1 MALVEVDSNNRKQYR
16 NEENKFVTVKSGD
29 RFADW
34 ILPLHFNKYM
44 KMFEVTKM
52 ICKQIDKKEG
62 ILCVDMTFR
71 PLGQKSAGGAVLL
84 ETITDLMVRGLSNS
98 FEQGNNERVASAM
111 EKAMI
116 AWREAMAGAVSAAA
130 SSAQPPSPQSAQTKQ
145 RMGPV
150 PPPQPPPPPPLPA
163 PLPPPQSQQQQQAA
177 SVAEAAGA
185 LQANPDLRPVSTE
198 TEALERLEG
207 ELREAT
213 AQVGRLKDQL
223 KTAGTD
229 LQAARVETQAEKTH
243 VGRLEGELG
252 EATAQVGRLKDQLK
266 TALHDKVEQERRAGS
281 AEARL
286 LESEQILV
294 SAMEELDALRAS
306 GTGPSA
312 GDQTLTAIPVVGGV
326 LPELTMSAEVQATS
340 SLDEGGAAKSA
351 PKPGGGPAASTGP
364 ASCSPEL
371 QPRAPE
377 PGTKLQSFSH
387 DLRTFLASAKKT
399 VTANDKRRWDEFE
412 KTKKPRGELRDEGD
426 ATPARSGLDNLGQT
440 CYLNS
445 AIQCLYRIGGFRSGI
460 YQWAAGTQPSKP
472 ESVYAQLVCAQVQ
485 QVFAR
490 LQHSA
495 GTVCETF
502 DILRALGLANDE
514 LGEVDDFLGKL
525 LGQLDEALKLSEEP
539 VLKNLVPT
547 YFESEV
553 LYTQSCSGCKNFH
566 SSDKG
571 TTNLLMLSVSHQS
584 VEAALKAYLND
595 ETGPIWCAGCDTTI
609 VHRRVG
615 AFRRLPIV
623 LCLGVDR
630 ARESFSTKGRQVKV
644 TDQFSFPERLVLE
657 CAPPND
663 LQEASRGHGGDAPR
677 SAHKAIYR
685 LSAMVVHTGLVTD
698 HGHFVA
704 TVREREGDV
713 APWLSADDETVSEVF
728 FAGGKGV
735 RKPTGVTLDIGSTQ
749 QAGQGTRYS
758 SKSVRLLVYTR
769 DDGVA
774 PAAVGAPSASGA
786 AAGANAE
793 AKAPASL
800 LAKIREENAE
810 LRRRFAAY
818 EEASRAHE
826 EWTRARG
833 EEFANLFPDHR
844 GPARLEGAETRWIH
858 SGWLWRWLTRTPDD
872 KVEAISNAAIACEHG
887 SADPRHMCT
896 GHMQLI
902 PFEAWTTLRN
912 RCGGSP
918 ELRADV
924 CTTCAD
930 AEKERREREVV
941 SRALQRECSARL
953 LARGGL
959 LEPSTVAQ
967 ATKFYLLDG
976 AWIADWR
983 RAMESDATSG
993 PGRLCGAS
1001 RCECS
1006 SPGLLVDPRL
1016 VLLCESRSPVVGGH
1030 GAGSASDEVSGRQG
1044 FERDTRL
1051 GASVRMATEEEARV
1065 LARECGVVNMD
1076 ELPHC
1081 NVDWS
1086 MSSVVSSDPPVC
1098 ATCSA
1103 EHGAKELRCL
1113 LEYKAAPVRYEQLGG
1128 LPSGSEELLR
1138 KERGDGGGGEQAP
1151 APKRV
1156 RRSAPLL
1163 LNGVVSAD
1171 AIFTVAD
1178 LKERIC
1184 YGTRWLPKTQRLFI
1198 DGRELRDDGQTLVEA
1213 GVFPNSLVQVVVVGV
1228 A

>member
-1 MALVEVDSNNRKQYR
+1 MGRLEDQLKTAGTAL
-16 NEENKFVTVKSGD
+16 
-29 RFADW
+29 
-34 ILPLHFNKYM
+34 
-44 KMFEVTKM
+44 
-52 ICKQIDKKEG
+52 
-62 ILCVDMTFR
+62 
-71 PLGQKSAGGAVLL
+71 
-84 ETITDLMVRGLSNS
+84 
-98 FEQGNNERVASAM
+98 
-111 EKAMI
+111 
-116 AWREAMAGAVSAAA
+116 
-130 SSAQPPSPQSAQTKQ
+130 
-145 RMGPV
+145 
-150 PPPQPPPPPPLPA
+150 
-163 PLPPPQSQQQQQAA
+163 
-177 SVAEAAGA
+177 EAA
-185 LQANPDLRPVSTE
+185 RVE
-198 TEALERLEG
+198 TQGDKTKVGRLEG

-213 AQVGRLKDQL
+213 AQVGRLEDQL
-223 KTAGTD
+223 KTAGTA
-229 LQAARVETQAEKTH
+229 LEAARVETQGDKTK
-243 VGRLEGELG
+243 VGRLEGELR
-252 EATAQVGRLKDQLK
+252 EATAQVGRLEDQLK
-266 TALHDKVEQERRAGS
+266 TALHDKGEQERRAES

-286 LESEQILV
+286 LESEKNLQ
-294 SAMEELDALRAS
+294 SAMEQLDELRAS
-306 GTGPSA
+306 GTWRRA
-312 GDQTLTAIPVVGGV
+312 EDQTLPAIPVVGGV
-326 LPELTMSAEVQATS
+326 LPEGTMPAEVQATS
-340 SLDEGGAAKSA
+340 TLDEGGAAISA
-351 PKPGGGPAASTGP
+351 PEPGGGPAASTGA

-377 PGTKLQSFSH
+377 PVTELQPFSP

-399 VTANDKRRWDEFE
+399 VTANDKRRWAEV
-412 KTKKPRGELRDEGD
+412 KNTKKPRGGLREDGD

-460 YQWAAGTQPSKP
+460 YQWAAGTGPVPQPSKP
-472 ESVYAQLVCAQVQ
+472 KSVCAQLVCAQVQ

-502 DILRALGLANDE
+502 DILSALGLDIKE
-514 LGEVDDFLGKL
+514 PGEVDDFLGKL
-525 LGQLDEALKLSEEP
+525 LGHLDEALKLSEEP

-553 LYTQSCSGCKNFH
+553 LYTQSCSACNHFH

-571 TTNLLMLSVSHQS
+571 TTNLVMLRVSHLS
-584 VEAALKAYLND
+584 VEAALQAFLND
-595 ETGPIWCAGCDTTI
+595 ETGAILCAGCNTTI

-630 ARESFSTKGRQVKV
+630 ARESFTGLGRQVKV
-644 TDQFSFPERLVLE
+644 TDEFSFPERLLLE
-657 CAPPND
+657 CDPPND

-677 SAHKAIYR
+677 SAHEAIYR
-685 LSAMVVHTGLVTD
+685 LSAVVVHTGSGTN

-713 APWLSADDETVSEVF
+713 APWLSADDEKVSAVSF
-728 FAGGKGV
+728 VGGKGV
-735 RKPTGVTLDIGSTQ
+735 TKPTGVTLDIGPTQ
-749 QAGQGTRYS
+749 QDGQGTRYS
-758 SKSVRLLVYTR
+758 SKSVRLLMYTR

-774 PAAVGAPSASGA
+774 PVAVGAPSASGA

-800 LAKIREENAE
+800 LAKIREENEE

-818 EEASRAHE
+818 EEASRAHV

-833 EEFANLFPDHR
+833 EEFANLFPNPS
-844 GPARLEGAETRWIH
+844 PARLGGAETRWIH
-858 SGWLWRWLTRTPDD
+858 SGWLWKWLTRTPDD

-887 SADPRHMCT
+887 SADPRLLGT
-896 GHMQLI
+896 GDMQLI
-902 PFEAWTTLRN
+902 PLTAWTTLLN

-924 CTTCAD
+924 CTICAD
-930 AEKERREREVV
+930 AEKERREREVG
-941 SRALQRECSARL
+941 SRARQRQCSARL

-1006 SPGLLVDPRL
+1006 SRGLLVDPGL

-1030 GAGSASDEVSGRQG
+1030 GAGSASDVDSGRQE
-1044 FERDTRL
+1044 FERDTRF

-1065 LARECGVVNMD
+1065 LALECGVDNMD

-1081 NVDWS
+1081 NVDWATS
-1086 MSSVVSSDPPVC
+1086 RVVSSDPPVC
-1098 ATCSA
+1098 APCSA
-1103 EHGAKELRCL
+1103 KHGAKELRCL
-1113 LEYKAAPVRYEQLGG
+1113 LEYKAAPVRYEQVAGP
-1128 LPSGSEELLR
+1128 PSGFVELLR
-1138 KERGDGGGGEQAP
+1138 KERGDGEGGEQPP
-1151 APKRV
+1151 APKRA
-1156 RRSAPLL
+1156 RRGAPLL
-1163 LNGVVSAD
+1163 SNGAVSAD
-1171 AIFTVAD
+1171 ASWTVAY

-1184 YGTRWLPKTQRLFI
+1184 YDGTGWPPKTQRLFI
-1198 DGRELRDDGQTLVEA
+1198 NGRELRADGQTLVEV
-1213 GVFPNSLVQVVVVGV
+1213 GVFPNSLVQVVVGV